1 MRGREVFWKRV
12 GWVWPVIF
20 FSFFLLLNF
29 FFSIIFFIR
38 KEIDS
43 ERKNVFKSEDSQIA
57 AAFSIFLFLRL
68 RQDASKPSSFVYA
81 HYFQFPHLSILEI
94 IQKIWIFEKNW
105 TWQGRG

>member
-1 MRGREVFWKRV
+1 V
-12 GWVWPVIF
+12 GVGMACNF
-20 FSFFLLLNF
+20 FLFFVSKFFFQSFF
-29 FFSIIFFIR
+29 FIQ
-38 KEIDS
+38 KEMDS

-57 AAFSIFLFLRL
+57 AAFSIFLLLRL